1 MRIYSCFYRSI
12 GEQKFWNGADLLALV
27 LVVMLVVL
35 LVVRLTMPFAM
46 VLVIFG
52 FQ

>member
-1 MRIYSCFYRSI
+1 MRSYTFFYRSI
-12 GEQKFWNGADLLALV
+12 GEKKFWNGADLLALV

-46 VLVIFG
+46 VFVIFD
-52 FQ
+52 FR